1 MKYFYD
7 TEFLEGSQT
16 KRFLGVPIGKTKPTI
31 DLISIGVVSEVGREY
46 YAVSKDFNIDEAWNR
61 YDEKV
66 IQTYGDMRNLYP
78 EGKRVKEYWIR
89 ENVLMPIFFDLA
101 MREFHDIHFK
111 DDWYHDG
118 KLVTLDVF
126 KTHKSWSKNI
136 KWFKKLLFKY
146 GRTSKQIVDD
156 LHVFL
161 SPDIIHYN
169 QFGEYK
175 RTKPEL
181 YGYYSDY
188 DHVVLCWLFGKMKD
202 LPEFMPKFTLDV
214 NQLKKDIQKLT
225 PIKLEDYR
233 SYPKNKNC
241 HNALEDAK
249 WTKKLFEFLYIDND
263 LNSYDTRRNG
273 KTTRTID
280 FAIQVLFSRGKI
292 VIPSQSQVIDIINGS
307 YKGYN
312 DIGIDY
318 IIDFDYDKSTSVQ
331 KQLLSDIIKEL
342 SINHS
347 IDIEKELIEVDF
359 QKGIIR
365 LLKFKKQ

>member
-31 DLISIGVVSEVGREY
+31 DLISIGIVSEDNREY
-46 YAVSKDFNIDEAWNR
+46 YAVSKDFNLDEAWNR

-66 IQTYGDMRNLYP
+66 IPTYGDMRNLYP
-78 EGKRVKEYWIR
+78 EGKKVKEYWIR

-118 KLVTLDVF
+118 ELVTLDVF
-126 KTHKSWSKNI
+126 KRHKSWSKNI

-146 GRTSKQIVDD
+146 GRTNKQIVDD

-202 LPEFMPKFTLDV
+202 LPEFMPKFSLDV

-241 HNALEDAK
+241 HNALEDAR
-249 WTKKLFEFLYIDND
+249 WTKKLFEFLYVDND
-263 LNSYDTRRNG
+263 LKSSDTRRKG
-273 KTTRTID
+273 KSTRTID
-280 FAIQVLFSRGKI
+280 FAIQALFSRGEII
-292 VIPSQSQVIDIINGS
+292 VPSQITINEFLKGELR
-307 YKGYN
+307 GYN
-312 DIGIDY
+312 TEGIEHIIDY
-318 IIDFDYDKSTSVQ
+318 DYSRHYKVQRELMDSIIRR
-331 KQLLSDIIKEL
+331 L
-342 SINHS
+342 SIEHS
-347 IDIEKELIEVDF
+347 YSIQRNNIEVDS

-365 LLKFKKQ
+365 LVNFKR